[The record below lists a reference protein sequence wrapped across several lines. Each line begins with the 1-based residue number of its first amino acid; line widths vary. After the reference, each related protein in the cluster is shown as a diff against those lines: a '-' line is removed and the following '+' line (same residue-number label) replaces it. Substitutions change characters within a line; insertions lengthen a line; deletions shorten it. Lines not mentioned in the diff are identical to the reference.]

1 MPFKG
6 LLRDVL
12 TTFFKERPWE
22 VDLRL
27 SQDVRLGL
35 PRNVR
40 FKRFHDVRSGQ
51 PQNGQIGSLGEVLG
65 TLEWE
70 PIFPGSVIIFSKIF
84 QNKSFLNTISLLRHE
99 QVIKFI
105 LVHDVINSLCNEY

>member
-1 MPFKG
+1 MPFKD
-6 LLRDVL
+6 LLGNVL
-12 TTFFKERPWE
+12 ITFFKERPWK

-27 SQDVRLGL
+27 PQDVRLGL

-40 FKRFHDVRSGQ
+40 FKRFQDVRSGQ
-51 PQNGQIGSLGEVLG
+51 PQNGQIGSLGKVLG

-70 PIFPGSVIIFSKIF
+70 PMFPGSVIIFSKIF
-84 QNKSFLNTISLLRHE
+84 QNKSFLNTISLSRHE